1 MQKNNKSADRK
12 KCPYFFHFC
21 LCSIFLIWHIWKK
34 MQQNMTKNEAF
45 AEKNRPKTIET
56 DTNSTIT
63 GHRAET
69 GKSQGNA
76 ISAKKVIYGIS

>member
-1 MQKNNKSADRK
+1 
-12 KCPYFFHFC
+12 
-21 LCSIFLIWHIWKK
+21 
-34 MQQNMTKNEAF
+34 MTKNEAF